1 MGNSRAAAQAHGTSC
16 DWKRCN
22 VQGVL
27 KGHSRTAYEHTAAAP
42 ARMCEGVPP
51 TCRSVRIMSQQCG
64 HCYNDPCTSLLRYDK
79 SCHHM
84 GIELGVHA
92 NTVKTMV
99 QTSPNTAPWAAG
111 SVCRVENTMLQR
123 ACSMSVIASTK
134 IGGVCLFSWHAGS
147 CQTAS
152 N

>member
-1 MGNSRAAAQAHGTSC
+1 
-16 DWKRCN
+16 
-22 VQGVL
+22 
-27 KGHSRTAYEHTAAAP
+27 
-42 ARMCEGVPP
+42 
-51 TCRSVRIMSQQCG
+51 MSQQCG

-84 GIELGVHA
+84 VIELGVRA

-99 QTSPNTAPWAAG
+99 QTLLNAAPRAAG
-111 SVCRVENTMLQR
+111 SVCRVENTMLQL

-134 IGGVCLFSWHAGS
+134 IGGVSLFSWHAGS